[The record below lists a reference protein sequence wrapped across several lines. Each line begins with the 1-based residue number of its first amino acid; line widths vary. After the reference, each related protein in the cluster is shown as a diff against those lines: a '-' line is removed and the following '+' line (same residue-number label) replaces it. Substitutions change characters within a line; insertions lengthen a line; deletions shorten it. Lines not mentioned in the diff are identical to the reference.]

1 MLLSAA
7 GPARTLT
14 LALTAGP
21 VPPSE
26 LPEARLSTVAVL
38 ARVKVRVTVRIRV
51 TVTVTVG
58 VRVRV
63 GVKARVRVRVRVGV
77 RLSTAAVLCARER

>member
-14 LALTAGP
+14 RALTAGP

-38 ARVKVRVTVRIRV
+38 ARFKVRVTVRIRV
-51 TVTVTVG
+51 TVTV
-58 VRVRV
+58 RVR
-63 GVKARVRVRVRVGV
+63 ARIRVGV

>member
-14 LALTAGP
+14 RALTAGP

-38 ARVKVRVTVRIRV
+38 ARVKGRVTVRIRV
-51 TVTVTVG
+51 TV
-58 VRVRV
+58 RV
-63 GVKARVRVRVRVGV
+63 RVRVRVRVGV

>member
-14 LALTAGP
+14 RALTPGP

-51 TVTVTVG
+51 TVTV
-58 VRVRV
+58 RVRAR
-63 GVKARVRVRVRVGV
+63 ARVRG
-77 RLSTAAVLCARER
+77 

>member
-14 LALTAGP
+14 RALTAGP

-38 ARVKVRVTVRIRV
+38 ARVKGRVMVRIRV
-51 TVTVTVG
+51 TV
-58 VRVRV
+58 
-63 GVKARVRVRVRVGV
+63 RVRVRIRVGV
-77 RLSTAAVLCARER
+77 RLSTAAVLCARERKVRGRQS

>member
-7 GPARTLT
+7 GPARPLT
-14 LALTAGP
+14 RALTAGP

-51 TVTVTVG
+51 TVTV
-58 VRVRV
+58 RVRV
-63 GVKARVRVRVRVGV
+63 ADRSGR
-77 RLSTAAVLCARER
+77 STPPST

>member
-14 LALTAGP
+14 RALTAGP

-51 TVTVTVG
+51 TVTV
-58 VRVRV
+58 RVR
-63 GVKARVRVRVRVGV
+63 ARIRVGV

>member
-14 LALTAGP
+14 RALTAGP

-51 TVTVTVG
+51 RVT

-63 GVKARVRVRVRVGV
+63 RIRVGV